1 MIDQSVS
8 RFWDNYIAKTKSY
21 KIKSSAVRWYVGHV
35 EDYIKAHDN
44 SRLSQHSSDQIDK
57 NLRDKGRNTHLL
69 DWQYKQ

>member
-21 KIKSSAVRWYVGHV
+21 KVKSSAVRWYVRHA

-44 SRLSQHSSDQIDK
+44 SRLAQHSSDQIEK
-57 NLRDKGRNTHLL
+57 YLREKGRNTHLL